1 MNARLSLA
9 ALLLPLAPIS
19 AQDPP
24 QTRFEITF
32 PVSAHGEPITG
43 RVYVM
48 ISHRDQPEPH
58 RQISQT
64 GGTPFFG
71 RDIEALEPG
80 ETAIIDATDLGSPV
94 PNLRDI
100 LAGDYYVQAF
110 VNIYSEFQRADG
122 HTVWMHDDRWEGQH
136 WNSSP
141 GNLHSRVQRVRLDP
155 ESGYVVQL
163 VAELVI
169 PPVELPPDTRWV
181 KRFRFESPLLT
192 EFWGRPVYLGATAL
206 LPRDYDRETID
217 YPVIYQQGHFSLAP
231 PMGFREGSPIYREW
245 MGDNFPRMIVVTF
258 QHPNPYYDDS
268 YAVDSVNVGPYGE
281 AIMEELIP
289 EVEQRFRIIDEPYA
303 RSLTGGSTGG
313 WEALALQFFHPDFFG
328 GTWAYCPDPV
338 TFASFEGIDIY
349 RDDNAFYKQ
358 YEWYRVPTSNIR
370 DVFGQ
375 VRLTAGQKNHFE
387 LVNGTKGRSGR
398 QMDIWSAVYGPLGDD
413 GYFEPLFDKFTG
425 VINPSVAEYWR
436 ENYDLLYFLQQNWQ
450 TVGPKLVGKLHVYT
464 GDMDT
469 YYLDK
474 AVVLMDRWMQTTED
488 PHYPGFFM
496 YGDRKGH
503 CWSGPG
509 TQVDRLKDIA
519 RFVLSHKPE
528 GSTTPW
534 WKY

>member
-1 MNARLSLA
+1 MAKA
-9 ALLLPLAPIS
+9 TEPLP
-19 AQDPP
+19 
-24 QTRFEITF
+24 
-32 PVSAHGEPITG
+32 
-43 RVYVM
+43 
-48 ISHRDQPEPH
+48 
-58 RQISQT
+58 
-64 GGTPFFG
+64 
-71 RDIEALEPG
+71 
-80 ETAIIDATDLGSPV
+80 
-94 PNLRDI
+94 
-100 LAGDYYVQAF
+100 
-110 VNIYSEFQRADG
+110 
-122 HTVWMHDDRWEGQH
+122 
-136 WNSSP
+136 
-141 GNLHSRVQRVRLDP
+141 
-155 ESGYVVQL
+155 
-163 VAELVI
+163 
-169 PPVELPPDTRWV
+169 
-181 KRFRFESPLLT
+181 
-192 EFWGRPVYLGATAL
+192 
-206 LPRDYDRETID
+206 
-217 YPVIYQQGHFSLAP
+217 
-231 PMGFREGSPIYREW
+231 GFREGSPIYREW

-289 EVEQRFRIIDEPYA
+289 EVEQRFRIIRQPYA

-338 TFASFEGIDIY
+338 TFTSFEGIDIY
-349 RDDNAFYKQ
+349 GDDNAFYKQ

-375 VRLTAGQKNHFE
+375 VRLTAQQKNHFE

-398 QMDIWSAVYGPLGDD
+398 QMDIWSAVYSPLGED

-474 AVVLMDRWMQTTED
+474 AVVLMDQWMQTTED

-509 TQVDRLKDIA
+509 TQVDRLKEIA
-519 RFVLSHKPE
+519 QYVSSHKPE